1 MSRKNG
7 RHQFDLPSLELECM
21 KALWSLGQ
29 ATVHEIRAQIQPRRA
44 LAYTTVMT
52 VMDRLAHK
60 GVVTREKRGRR
71 HLYRPS
77 VTEQAVRKR
86 AVDKL
91 VDNFFGGSAA
101 NLLAYLGADDAE
113 GTGRENRTAAAPDRR
128 EPTPEPVTSAN
139 ESIDPS
145 LL

>member
-1 MSRKNG
+1 
-7 RHQFDLPSLELECM
+7 M

-29 ATVHEIRAQIQPRRA
+29 ATVHQIRSEIEPRRV

-60 GVVTREKRGRR
+60 GVANREKRGRR
-71 HLYRPS
+71 HVYHAAI
-77 VTEQAVRKR
+77 TEQAVRNR

-91 VDNFFGGSAA
+91 VDNFFEGSPKKLLEYLNAPSDGGHGRDSLAQVSDREIRESTRKPAA
-101 NLLAYLGADDAE
+101 SVDE
-113 GTGRENRTAAAPDRR
+113 G
-128 EPTPEPVTSAN
+128 
-139 ESIDPS
+139 IDPS